1 MHSLGVSLLT
11 ASMQSLCVSILSSLI
26 MQAVAG
32 FMSQVFEKPI
42 FFNPSHMV
50 LTAGATSAI
59 EILSFCLA
67 DSANAFLVPTPHSP
81 G

>member
-1 MHSLGVSLLT
+1 MN
-11 ASMQSLCVSILSSLI
+11 SLI
-26 MQAVAG
+26 LQAVAG
-32 FMSQVFEKPI
+32 FMSQVLENLI
-42 FFNPSHMV
+42 FFNTSRMV

-67 DSANAFLVPTPHSP
+67 DHGNAFLVPTPLSP